1 MKHSTQNRASRVSA
15 ARHGGTRL
23 RGIWRAALCVTALC
37 ACNGDAPTAIRPS
50 AAAPPRLDAGASIYP
65 PLSADDPGIN
75 PYDTWVVET
84 QTVAETTMVS
94 STQPFDD
101 PNSGAPVTSATIGST
116 PQTVNVTAGYG
127 YDGQIRIT
135 QGYQQSN
142 GLETV
147 WSQRVGDNIVDKTGA
162 GTVNS
167 IPLETDPLSE
177 LGSLQYAQIDP
188 TGSIG
193 GPPPPPPPNDACATS
208 IDPST
213 CFAASRVPTSTPMQ
227 AGALQPVPV
236 HLDHAGQS
244 TRLSTSPPHT
254 IDLGPSQRRIVE
266 TLPVDLSGQF
276 AVPLAAKSL
285 SKGLASSGALAD
297 RAASDDA
304 KWSQQVTRD
313 YEKKNGEW
321 QLKHQMYETF
331 VEHGHGS
338 ARHAMHFTVQSRQ
351 YHRNAELDAKRAKL
365 RREMDSLA
373 TTSRQ
378 TGKGPAAVASMDV
391 VGCNSTVALK
401 PCDDPGYGGVASSD
415 PAAPDQTIV
424 QPVNYHDVLS
434 SGMTLVLQHG
444 FFSDGRTWNRMRPWL
459 EKDMVIANLEAKTTY
474 WPNLYEDQA
483 AELHR
488 DIASTISPQ
497 GAVLIGHSNGGMISR
512 SLARDPNIGNE
523 RQPAGYVAPAD
534 IRGVITIGTP
544 HWGAPAARHLRSIN
558 RLFRWGNEAAI
569 LLCQWT
575 TTYGCQNFTYIAN
588 STLRNIFIALAGNVP
603 VVSQMQPNSSYHNRV
618 NSLPETSFRKFGIES
633 YLWKKW
639 LPWRLYG
646 DAYCY
651 EDSPCGGSAQVKKV
665 DKIYHHDIS
674 CSITS
679 GLLLSWRTAAK
690 CAADAVFLRAAD
702 NLYGGWVEWAG
713 DGIVPGWSQHY
724 PNIPSTD
731 SYQIFDGP
739 AHWGETSDKR
749 VGQRVES
756 ILSGR
761 FSIPQVLFT
770 PGPRLP

>member
-1 MKHSTQNRASRVSA
+1 MTHSIWNPASRPSTV
-15 ARHGGTRL
+15 R
-23 RGIWRAALCVTALC
+23 RGKTSLPAFWRAAICVSALC
-37 ACNGDAPTAIRPS
+37 ACSDGPTAVRPS
-50 AAAPPRLDAGASIYP
+50 AGAPPRLDAGASIYP

-75 PYDTWVVET
+75 PYDTWVVQV

-94 STQPFDD
+94 SSQPFDD
-101 PNSGAPVTSATIGST
+101 PNTGSPVTSATIGST

-127 YDGQIRIT
+127 YNGQIRIT
-135 QGYQQSN
+135 QGYSQSN

-147 WSQRVGDNIVDKTGA
+147 WSQRVGDVTVDKTGA
-162 GTVNS
+162 GTINTV
-167 IPLETDPLSE
+167 PLESDPLNE

-193 GPPPPPPPNDACATS
+193 GPPPPPPLPNDPCANS

-213 CFAASRVPTSTPMQ
+213 CFAAN
-227 AGALQPVPV
+227 
-236 HLDHAGQS
+236 
-244 TRLSTSPPHT
+244 RLPSPPRI
-254 IDLGPSQRRIVE
+254 IDVSPTQRRIVE
-266 TLPVDLSGQF
+266 MLPIDD
-276 AVPLAAKSL
+276 AER
-285 SKGLASSGALAD
+285 SGALLAAAPTSRSLAASGALMD
-297 RAASDDA
+297 KAASDDA
-304 KWSQQVTRD
+304 KWSQKVTRD

-338 ARHAMHFTVQSRQ
+338 ARHATHFTVQSRQ
-351 YHRNAELDAKRAKL
+351 FHRNAELDAKRAKL
-365 RREMDSLA
+365 RRRMDSVG
-373 TTSRQ
+373 TSSPGA
-378 TGKGPAAVASMDV
+378 GKGPASLASMAV
-391 VGCNSTVALK
+391 IGCNPVLAIR
-401 PCDDPGYGGVASSD
+401 PCDDPNYGGSPSID
-415 PAAPDQTIV
+415 PPAPDQTIV
-424 QPVNYHDVLS
+424 LPVNYHDVLS
-434 SGMTLVLQHG
+434 SGMTVVLQHG
-444 FFSDGRTWNRMRPWL
+444 FFSDARTWTRMKPWL

-488 DIASTISPQ
+488 DIAGTISSQ
-497 GAVLIGHSNGGMISR
+497 GAILIGHSNGGMISR
-512 SLARDPNIGNE
+512 SLARNPSIGNE

-569 LLCQWT
+569 LLCGWT
-575 TTYGCQNFTYIAN
+575 TSYGCQNFTYMAN
-588 STLRNIFIALAGNVP
+588 STMRNAFVALAGNVA
-603 VVSQMQPNSSYHNRV
+603 VMSQMQPNSAYHSQV

-651 EDSPCGGSAQVKKV
+651 EDSPCGGSVQVKKI

-679 GLLLSWRTAAK
+679 GLLFNWHTAAK
-690 CAADAVFLRAAD
+690 CAADAAFLRAAD
-702 NLYGGWVEWAG
+702 NLYGGWVEWSG

-724 PNIPSTD
+724 PNVPSTD
-731 SYQIFDGP
+731 FFVVDDGP

-749 VGQRVES
+749 IGQRVETV
-756 ILSGR
+756 LR
-761 FSIPQVLFT
+761 DRLRVPQVSYT
-770 PGPRLP
+770 PGPAVR